1 MFDWIADPSAWAA
14 LATLTALEIV
24 LGIDNIIFIS
34 ILTGRLPEEQQ
45 AKGRTI
51 GLGLAMGMR
60 IALLFSISWVMGLT
74 DVLFTVPFL
83 EVLDGFGEAGRHATA
98 AVAEAAGGHGAPATT
113 DGPAAITG
121 RDIVLLLGGA
131 FLVYKSTKEIHHKL
145 EGAVEEEH
153 GTSKAASFMSVM
165 IQIAILDIV
174 FSLDSVIT
182 AVGMADEIMVMVIAV
197 VIAVG
202 VMMAFAGPI
211 SRFVHKHP
219 TIKMLALAFLIAIGM
234 LLFAEGLN
242 QHVPKGYVYTAMA
255 FALLVEFLNIRSSS
269 RKHTKKVE
277 LHEPYMTEDG
287 AIVDPTALGR
297 PAPLTRPDA

>member
-1 MFDWIADPSAWAA
+1 MFDWLADPSAWAA

-34 ILTGRLPEEQQ
+34 ILSGRLPESQQ
-45 AKGRTI
+45 PRARTI

-74 DVLFTVPFL
+74 DPLFTLPFL
-83 EVLDGFGEAGRHATA
+83 EFLEGFGEAGRHAT
-98 AVAEAAGGHGAPATT
+98 ELAAGGHGGPATT
-113 DGPAAITG
+113 DGPAVITG

-145 EGAVEEEH
+145 EGAVEDEH
-153 GTSKAASFMSVM
+153 GAGKGTASFTSVL

-182 AVGMADEIMVMVIAV
+182 AVGMVDEIGVMIVAV

-255 FALLVEFLNIRSSS
+255 FALIVEFLNIRASS
-269 RKHTKKVE
+269 KKKTQKVE
-277 LHEPYMTEDG
+277 LHEPYVAEDG

>member
-45 AKGRTI
+45 ARGRTI

-74 DVLFTVPFL
+74 DILFTLPFL
-83 EVLDGFGEAGRHATA
+83 EFLDGFGEAGRHAT
-98 AVAEAAGGHGAPATT
+98 ELAAGGHGGPATT

-145 EGAVEEEH
+145 EGEVVDEH

-182 AVGMADEIMVMVIAV
+182 AVGMADDIGVMVIAV

-202 VMMAFAGPI
+202 VMMVFAGPI

-255 FALLVEFLNIRSSS
+255 FALLVEGLNIRASA
-269 RKHTKKVE
+269 KKKTQKVE
-277 LHEPYMTEDG
+277 LHQPYISEDG
-287 AIVDPTALGR
+287 VAVPPSAINR
-297 PAPLTRPDA
+297 PAPITRPDA